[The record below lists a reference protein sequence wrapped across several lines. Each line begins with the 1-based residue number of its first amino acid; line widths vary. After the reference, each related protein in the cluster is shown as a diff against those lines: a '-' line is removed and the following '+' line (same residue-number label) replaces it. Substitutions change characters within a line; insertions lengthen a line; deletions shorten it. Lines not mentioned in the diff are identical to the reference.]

1 VKTESTKNVNNEK
14 KKKIIY
20 SAGVLQL
27 RIFLNQSKGMILHQ
41 LLQEKQ
47 IKKKYN
53 KKISSE
59 IANDH
64 LSVIV

>member
-1 VKTESTKNVNNEK
+1 MKTESTKNVNNE

-47 IKKKYN
+47 IKKNTIKN
-53 KKISSE
+53 FPVKLQMIIS
-59 IANDH
+59 
-64 LSVIV
+64 V

>member
-1 VKTESTKNVNNEK
+1 MKTESTKNVNNEK

-27 RIFLNQSKGMILHQ
+27 RIFFESIQRNDFTPTITRKANQ
-41 LLQEKQ
+41 E
-47 IKKKYN
+47 KYN

>member
-1 VKTESTKNVNNEK
+1 MKTESTKNVNNEK
-14 KKKIIY
+14 KKNH
-20 SAGVLQL
+20 LQC
-27 RIFLNQSKGMILHQ
+27 RGFAAKNFFESIQRNDFTPTITRKANQ
-41 LLQEKQ
+41 E
-47 IKKKYN
+47 KYN

>member
-1 VKTESTKNVNNEK
+1 MKTESTKNVNNE

-47 IKKKYN
+47 IKKK
-53 KKISSE
+53 IQ
-59 IANDH
+59 
-64 LSVIV
+64 

>member
-1 VKTESTKNVNNEK
+1 MKTESTKNVNNE

-41 LLQEKQ
+41 LLLQEKQ
-47 IKKKYN
+47 IKKK
-53 KKISSE
+53 IQ
-59 IANDH
+59 
-64 LSVIV
+64 

>member
-1 VKTESTKNVNNEK
+1 MKTESTKNVNNE

-47 IKKKYN
+47 IKKN
-53 KKISSE
+53 TIKKFPVKLQTIIS
-59 IANDH
+59 
-64 LSVIV
+64 V

>member
-14 KKKIIY
+14 KKKNH
-20 SAGVLQL
+20 LQC
-27 RIFLNQSKGMILHQ
+27 RGFAAKNFFESIQRNGFTPTITRKANQ
-41 LLQEKQ
+41 E
-47 IKKKYN
+47 KYN